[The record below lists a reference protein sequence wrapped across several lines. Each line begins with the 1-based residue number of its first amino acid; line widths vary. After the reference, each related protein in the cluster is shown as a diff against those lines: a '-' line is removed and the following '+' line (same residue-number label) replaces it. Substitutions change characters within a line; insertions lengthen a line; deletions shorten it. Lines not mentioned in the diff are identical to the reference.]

1 MHANGL
7 VMLLPHGFDGAA
19 SEHSSCRIERFL
31 QLTDSKECSPEGD
44 DVNLQIVNPTTPA
57 QYFHLLRRQIVR
69 NFRKPLIVV
78 GPKTLL
84 RLSDA
89 TSTHTEF
96 VHGTTFKPV
105 IEDSI
110 AMEKDKVKRVI
121 LCSGKHYYNLN
132 TYRNENKIRDVAIV
146 RVESLCPFP
155 VKEIN
160 DELSNYKHAKRN
172 PFLSLSIS
180 TILFI
185 HIIFLC
191 VLCSKFADENNL
203 LQNLYGVK
211 RRQGIWEHGHLYDHV
226 LKICAA
232 ERSHILDEVKA
243 LQLLLALQLG
253 IKLKLYKSLPMHSK
267 DFNSF
272 VTINEYNCWN

>member
-7 VMLLPHGFDGAA
+7 VMLLPHGFDGMA
-19 SEHSSCRIERFL
+19 SEHSSCRVERFL

-57 QYFHLLRRQIVR
+57 QYFHVLRRQMVR

-89 TSTHTEF
+89 TSVYTDF

-105 IEDSI
+105 IEDGI

-132 TYRNENKIRDVAIV
+132 AFRDENKIREVAIV

-155 VKEIN
+155 VKELN
-160 DELSNYKHAKRN
+160 DELDKYKNAKG
-172 PFLSLSIS
+172 
-180 TILFI
+180 T
-185 HIIFLC
+185 
-191 VLCSKFADENNL
+191 
-203 LQNLYGVK
+203 
-211 RRQGIWEHGHLYDHV
+211 
-226 LKICAA
+226 
-232 ERSHILDEVKA
+232 
-243 LQLLLALQLG
+243 
-253 IKLKLYKSLPMHSK
+253 KL
-267 DFNSF
+267 
-272 VTINEYNCWN
+272 I

>member
-19 SEHSSCRIERFL
+19 SEHSSCRVERFL

-57 QYFHLLRRQIVR
+57 QYFHVLRRQMVR

-89 TSTHTEF
+89 TSVYTDF
-96 VHGTTFKPV
+96 VHGKTFMPV
-105 IEDSI
+105 LEDAI

-132 TYRNENKIRDVAIV
+132 AFRTENKIHEVAIV

-155 VKEIN
+155 VQEIN
-160 DELSNYKHAKRN
+160 NKLDQYKNAKGMQQSSTHI
-172 PFLSLSIS
+172 SLNSSSFIS
-180 TILFI
+180 F
-185 HIIFLC
+185 
-191 VLCSKFADENNL
+191 
-203 LQNLYGVK
+203 
-211 RRQGIWEHGHLYDHV
+211 
-226 LKICAA
+226 KIVC
-232 ERSHILDEVKA
+232 
-243 LQLLLALQLG
+243 
-253 IKLKLYKSLPMHSK
+253 
-267 DFNSF
+267 
-272 VTINEYNCWN
+272 